1 MLEVVIGSGDTK
13 VYALR
18 HDGSLLWSYTTGYY
32 VSSSPAV
39 ADINGD
45 NMLEVVI
52 GSGDNKVYA
61 LRHDGTLLWSY
72 TTGGRIWGSPAV
84 ADINGDSMLEVVIG
98 SLDSTVYALRHDGI
112 LLWSYNIG
120 GAVHRAPSIADI
132 DGDDNLEIL
141 VPNMDGN
148 TLYCLNHDGSILW
161 SIELAKDVHNITIA
175 DIDCDSC
182 LELAVGIHGEYKLW
196 VLDDVNNTSG
206 CARATGIN
214 EDKEKTKAM
223 WLKVIGLGN
232 EIRFYIP
239 KSGVVNLH
247 LYDICGRLVKQVLNS
262 VMNKG
267 EHHVKLS
274 FLPNG
279 IYFVHLKYQGSNCIS
294 KITVIK

>member
-1 MLEVVIGSGDTK
+1 MLEVVFGSWDST
-13 VYALR
+13 
-18 HDGSLLWSYTTGYY
+18 
-32 VSSSPAV
+32 
-39 ADINGD
+39 
-45 NMLEVVI
+45 
-52 GSGDNKVYA
+52 VYA
-61 LRHDGTLLWSY
+61 LRHDGTLLWNY
-72 TTGGRIWGSPAV
+72 TTGAEVSSSPAV

-98 SLDSTVYALRHDGI
+98 SCDSTVYALRHDGT
-112 LLWSYNIG
+112 LLWSYPISG
-120 GAVHRAPSIADI
+120 LVHRAVSIADI

-141 VPNMDGN
+141 VPNVDS

-161 SIELAKDVHNITIA
+161 SIELAFDVHNITIA

-182 LELAVGIHGEYKLW
+182 LELAVGTQGEYKLW

-206 CARATGIN
+206 CAKPTGIN
-214 EDKEKTKAM
+214 EDKEKPKAM

-267 EHHVKLS
+267 EHHIKLS